1 MWKQGLE
8 SWGLYSFPGRDVG
21 RHCSFLLVYSFQLF
35 FFQLQSVCVC
45 VCVLSRFS
53 HIRLFAT
60 LWTVACQAPWDSQ
73 TRILDWV
80 PMPSSRG
87 SSLAQRPTGI
97 SCVSCIAG
105 RFFKAEPLGSSQLQR
120 LPCKKWRNWGKDSEG
135 LFESLGLWSH
145 SFLWFLWN
153 QKSDLSGRGE
163 FSF

>member
-1 MWKQGLE
+1 MISKVELIISCVIWPYGCL
-8 SWGLYSFPGRDVG
+8 WRNVYLD
-21 RHCSFLLVYSFQLF
+21 LLPVFSM
-35 FFQLQSVCVC
+35 CVC